1 MKKFIIPAYTF
12 TPGASGVGSVDL
24 TGISSFEPKYLISII
39 NQDAGVI
46 IYSTASA
53 SKGYTSIVGTLVTLF
68 FNTTSMSGGD
78 VLQVIYEDETQEA
91 AILAMNGKFSTGSQV
106 TSSSVSVAI
115 ATDQV
120 AIPVVSGANA
130 NGANT
135 NSTVSTVTTLTAPA
149 NSVGFILMN
158 LDTSAASVRWA
169 IGATATASSGSQLQ
183 SGRDT
188 GFVPC
193 GANISLCS
201 ESGTNDYNIQWILSS

>member
-53 SKGYTSIVGTLVTLF
+53 TKGYTSIVGTLVTLQF
-68 FNTTSMSGGD
+68 DTTSMSSGD
-78 VLQVIYEDETQEA
+78 VLQVIYEDNSQED
-91 AILAMNGKFSTGSQV
+91 AIGAINVKLTTGTQV
-106 TSSSVSVAI
+106 TASSLAVAI
-115 ATDQV
+115 ASDQV
-120 AIPVVSGANA
+120 AIPVVSGANT
-130 NGANT
+130 NGAST
-135 NSTVSTVTTLTAPA
+135 TSTVSTVITLTAPA
-149 NSVGFILMN
+149 NAVGFILMN
-158 LDTSAASVRWA
+158 LDTSTASLRWA

-188 GFVPC
+188 GYVPC

-201 ESGTNDYNIQWILSS
+201 ESGTNDYNVQWILSS